1 MPRRFGD
8 FRVVHLRHLRWSKWG
23 VWQRVFETLAQDAD
37 NEYILID
44 STIVR
49 IHQHSA
55 GAKKG
60 GLKNAKPLGAAAVA

>member
-44 STIVR
+44 STIVSA
-49 IHQHSA
+49 HQHSA

-60 GLKNAKPLGAAAVA
+60 GLNNARLSVAAVAA